1 MKIEKMGHIGVDV
14 KNLDEAVKRF
24 SDVFGITFVNL
35 QEEGVELEI
44 AIPEHGDRTLEETK
58 LKIAIDRTGFFALA
72 ESSPPIEK
80 EGVSALHVKV
90 SNLEQAKAEMEQK
103 GFRLTATV
111 KVGSI
116 KEAVY
121 SAGDLHGIQ
130 FVLMEYEAPTL
141 IDAILEK

>member
-1 MKIEKMGHIGVDV
+1 MKIEKMGHIGIDV

-35 QEEGVELEI
+35 QEEGVEVERT
-44 AIPEHGDRTLEETK
+44 ATEHADRTFEETK
-58 LKIAIDRTGFFALA
+58 VKIAIDRTGFFALA
-72 ESSPPIEK
+72 ESIPPIEK

-103 GFRLTATV
+103 GIRPIMTV

-121 SAGDLHGIQ
+121 SAGDLHGIR

-141 IDAILEK
+141 IDAILDK